1 LREGALCPKAGANG
15 VTKLGEEGDLYVV
28 GGVLVPNALKANAT
42 TVMKKLFTWARNGRA
57 ISW

>member
-1 LREGALCPKAGANG
+1 M
-15 VTKLGEEGDLYVV
+15 TKLGEEGDLYVV